1 MEEQCRRLIEGIL
14 SGEITSRDE
23 LDLEKRRVCEELCL
37 DRFIRNSEIL
47 KHALPSERDKVL
59 HILQKKPT
67 RTASGVAVVALM
79 TRPHECPHGACR
91 YCPGGPEMDVPQS
104 YTGKEPATRRA
115 IQYGFD
121 PYLQTTFRLNQ
132 LSSIGHPVD
141 KTELIVMGGTLT
153 AQCLDYQEWVVKE
166 ALRAMNEF
174 DASSAKIASDGE
186 DAFIYSHHL
195 NPTPFRYLEDLQG
208 ENERSSVRCVGLTF
222 EPRPDWA
229 RQEQIDFMLG
239 FGVTRVEVGV
249 QNPDDSVYKLVE
261 RGHCVADVVDATRE
275 LKDSGLKVG
284 YHMMPGLLGSNPEA
298 DLEAFRKI
306 FFVEEFKPDMV
317 KIYPCIVLKG
327 TDYYDKWKAGKFT
340 PITTEQAV
348 ELIVKVKEMMPAW
361 IRTMRIMRDIPS
373 NLVESGIK
381 SSNLGQLVY
390 RRMEETGVKCDC
402 IRCREVGRFLS
413 RGVEPNPEDIKI
425 VRRKYKAS
433 DGVEHFISFEDV
445 SKDILIG
452 FLRLREPGKPK
463 RSEVDGD
470 TAIIRELHVYGP
482 LLELGEKPVSEWQHR
497 GFGAELVG
505 EVEKICSEEI
515 GVKKILVTSGIGV
528 RPYYGKLGYSRLGPY
543 MKKTL

>member
-174 DASSAKIASDGE
+174 DASSA
-186 DAFIYSHHL
+186 
-195 NPTPFRYLEDLQG
+195 
-208 ENERSSVRCVGLTF
+208 
-222 EPRPDWA
+222 
-229 RQEQIDFMLG
+229 
-239 FGVTRVEVGV
+239 
-249 QNPDDSVYKLVE
+249 
-261 RGHCVADVVDATRE
+261 
-275 LKDSGLKVG
+275 
-284 YHMMPGLLGSNPEA
+284 
-298 DLEAFRKI
+298 
-306 FFVEEFKPDMV
+306 
-317 KIYPCIVLKG
+317 
-327 TDYYDKWKAGKFT
+327 
-340 PITTEQAV
+340 
-348 ELIVKVKEMMPAW
+348 
-361 IRTMRIMRDIPS
+361 
-373 NLVESGIK
+373 
-381 SSNLGQLVY
+381 
-390 RRMEETGVKCDC
+390 
-402 IRCREVGRFLS
+402 
-413 RGVEPNPEDIKI
+413 
-425 VRRKYKAS
+425 
-433 DGVEHFISFEDV
+433 
-445 SKDILIG
+445 
-452 FLRLREPGKPK
+452 
-463 RSEVDGD
+463 
-470 TAIIRELHVYGP
+470 
-482 LLELGEKPVSEWQHR
+482 
-497 GFGAELVG
+497 
-505 EVEKICSEEI
+505 
-515 GVKKILVTSGIGV
+515 
-528 RPYYGKLGYSRLGPY
+528 
-543 MKKTL
+543 